1 MARELTL
8 RNATVDEAELVAA
21 VLNECTT
28 HYFDRPSSVEDASA
42 RLRQSGSEGDAVLA
56 FDESGRPT
64 GFGHLWG
71 APPDEVRCFV
81 RVRPSA
87 KGRGTATA
95 LLLHLVGRAR
105 EAAAD
110 TLTLTSWAEDP
121 DAPPL
126 LESLGFSPIRY
137 FVQMRI
143 DLAATPERPIA
154 WPDGI
159 ELHTYERGGD
169 DAELFC
175 AYADAFAEHWGQ
187 AAVVEADWWE
197 ENRNAANA
205 GFDPT
210 LWFIA
215 RADQT
220 IAGFSICRE
229 RDEKGMTVGW
239 VSLIGVRPSW
249 RGRGLGEVLLAH
261 SLNELRCRGFAHAA
275 LNVDAENTSGALRLY
290 RKTGMEPSP
299 SFTVWEKPLGTA
311 DPRRDS

>member
-1 MARELTL
+1 ML
-8 RNATVDEAELVAA
+8 RKATGGDAELVAA
-21 VLNECTT
+21 VLNECTM
-28 HYFDRPSSVEDASA
+28 HYFNRPSSTADAVA
-42 RLRQSGSEGDAVLA
+42 RLRQSTGEGDAVLA
-56 FDESGRPT
+56 CEDSGRPI

-71 APPDEVRCFV
+71 APPEEVRCFV

-87 KGRGTATA
+87 KGRGVATA
-95 LLLHLVGRAR
+95 LLSHLVARAR

-110 TLTLTSWAEDP
+110 TVTLTSWAEDP

-126 LESLGFSPIRY
+126 LESLGFSAIRY

-143 DLAATPERPIA
+143 DLAATKERPIA

-159 ELHTYERGGD
+159 ELHIYERGED
-169 DAELFC
+169 DPELFS

-187 AAVVEADWWE
+187 AAVDEADWWE
-197 ENRNAANA
+197 ENRDAANA

-215 RADQT
+215 RADRT

-229 RDEKGMTVGW
+229 RDEKGKTIGW

-249 RGRGLGEVLLAH
+249 RGRGLGESLLAH
-261 SLNELRCRGFAHAA
+261 SLNALRHRGIGRAA
-275 LNVDAENTSGALRLY
+275 LNVDAENTTGALRLY

-299 SFTVWEKPLGTA
+299 SFTVWEKPLA
-311 DPRRDS
+311 PQSRD